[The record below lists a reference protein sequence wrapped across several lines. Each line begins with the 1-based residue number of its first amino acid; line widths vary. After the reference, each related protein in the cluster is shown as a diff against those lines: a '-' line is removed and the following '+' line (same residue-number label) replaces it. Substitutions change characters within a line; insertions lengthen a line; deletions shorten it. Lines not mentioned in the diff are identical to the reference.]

1 MQTAF
6 TCIMGIVT
14 VFAGLISLIAITMAM
29 SAVIKAISK
38 PDKNGTENKVVNTPA
53 SKKAEPIANKQ
64 EIIAGV
70 CAVIAEEL
78 GTEVSNIRVTSF
90 KRL

>member
-1 MQTAF
+1 MNTAF
-6 TCIMGIVT
+6 ICIMGIAT
-14 VFAGLISLIAITMAM
+14 VFIGLACLIAITKIM
-29 SAVIKAISK
+29 SMVCANFAKR
-38 PDKNGTENKVVNTPA
+38 GTDTEETAPA
-53 SKKAEPIANKQ
+53 NNDAPIANKS

-78 GTEVSNIRVTSF
+78 GTDVSNIRVTSF

>member
-1 MQTAF
+1 MSNGF
-6 TCIMGIVT
+6 VCVMGIGT
-14 VFAGLISLIAITMAM
+14 VFFGLICLIVITMIVSTVCKSFVKPQAENN
-29 SAVIKAISK
+29 AVKTAPSNTAAPAAI
-38 PDKNGTENKVVNTPA
+38 E
-53 SKKAEPIANKQ
+53 NKQ

-78 GTEVSNIRVTSF
+78 GTDVNNIKVTSF